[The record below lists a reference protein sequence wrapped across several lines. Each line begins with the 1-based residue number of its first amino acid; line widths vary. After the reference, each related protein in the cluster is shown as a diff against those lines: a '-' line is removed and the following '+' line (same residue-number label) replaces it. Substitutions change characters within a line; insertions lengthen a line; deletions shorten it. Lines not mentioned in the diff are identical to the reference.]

1 MLLELEIKRERR
13 EAKAEGKAEGKA
25 EDILALLEDLGPVPE
40 EVCETIMQEK
50 ELNVLEGWLRLAARA
65 KNMEEFLK
73 GMKEF

>member
-13 EAKAEGKAEGKA
+13 EAKAEGKA

-50 ELNVLEGWLRLAARA
+50 KLNVLEGWLRLAARA